1 MCACTSG
8 TLHRSRVLAIQDRT
22 EFVALILPFFA
33 PCFVGQDTRGMSTL
47 RTPPTG
53 QRSRKKHAPSD
64 EPSGKAPR
72 RPIWHPCA
80 AEMWPAA
87 SGVCCH
93 AGRRYAVI
101 LMKLISQEAPAQC
114 SRFEGLITG
123 VLHLLLHNPSFLPI
137 TSSGLAMYCTLDMDM
152 DMEYTTRAR
161 LRWRKTREGQSRL
174 RRASVTGPGW
184 CECNPL
190 SPPEWRVSGS
200 RSCLF

>member
-1 MCACTSG
+1 MTTH
-8 TLHRSRVLAIQDRT
+8 TLLGHSNLQGHTLRAAVLAQCAPAHLAHCTDPESSRSKT
-22 EFVALILPFFA
+22 GRNLSRSSCPFFA

-53 QRSRKKHAPSD
+53 QRNRKKHAPSD

-87 SGVCCH
+87 SGVCCR

-123 VLHLLLHNPSFLPI
+123 VLHLLLHIPSSLP
-137 TSSGLAMYCTLDMDM
+137 T
-152 DMEYTTRAR
+152 
-161 LRWRKTREGQSRL
+161 
-174 RRASVTGPGW
+174 
-184 CECNPL
+184 
-190 SPPEWRVSGS
+190 
-200 RSCLF
+200 